1 MASCVMNPKAA
12 MDQPMA
18 SREGSSVPWG
28 VHLPSHHQNFVTFL
42 VGDIDGYIAITWKGT
57 TQSIIQYLKD
67 VAEKEV

>member
-18 SREGSSVPWG
+18 SREGEEVSG

-42 VGDIDGYIAITWKGT
+42 VGNIDGCIAITWKGT